1 MTEYIIVNCIT
12 SVYSHTSNI
21 HLNVHAQHCLVIL
34 HPFCAYYP
42 GLVTCRKSCTKD
54 LGCPEQGKPRWYRNF
69 WSSSGC
75 SCWLSWMFFWLVHH
89 SLGSTFVLKLS
100 SGLNMFPDSCSEFL
114 EVLNQ
119 LSSGVLIYLTFTLRK
134 GTIYRGCASSFVRI
148 T

>member
-89 SLGSTFVLKLS
+89 SLGSTFVLKLIS
-100 SGLNMFPDSCSEFL
+100 LSFL
-114 EVLNQ
+114 EMRNKIEEIQMQ
-119 LSSGVLIYLTFTLRK
+119 LRTEYVSR
-134 GTIYRGCASSFVRI
+134 
-148 T
+148 